1 MSEEESISYRPFWMG
16 GPDRTEDVVL
26 SSRSSPQR
34 GQIMIKIEEEN
45 QELFQAAR
53 QHIPQQYGQK
63 LVTMSDS

>member
-1 MSEEESISYRPFWMG
+1 MG

-34 GQIMIKIEEEN
+34 GQIMIKMEEEN

-53 QHIPQQYGQK
+53 QNIPQQYGQK